1 MTMTKAHTRSPEV
14 DPTQGNK
21 KRYKSDLHSLVF
33 LSFLDIIQRLIH
45 LHTANTPQNKEI
57 IMTAADSTTATASTT
72 AADTSATT
80 TEAVAQR
87 FETLALHAGQVVDAT
102 GARAVP
108 IYATTSYV
116 FKDDQDAA
124 DLFALKKFGNIYS
137 RIMNPTTDVF
147 EKRIAALEGGVA
159 AVAVSSGQSA
169 EFLTIATIAQAGDN
183 IVSTSYLY
191 GGTHNLFK
199 VQLPRLGIKV
209 KFADGD
215 DAKSIAALID
225 HSTKAVYLETIGNPE
240 FNIPDFEAI
249 AQVAHD
255 AGIPLIVDNTFGAGG
270 FLAQPIKHGADIVVA
285 SATKWIGGH
294 GTTIGGVI
302 VDAGTF
308 DWGNGKFPTF
318 TEPSPG
324 YHGLIF
330 NDVFGK
336 GGPFGNIAFAIR
348 LRVELLRD
356 IGAAINPFASFLL
369 LQGVETLPLRVERT
383 CQNALKLAQWLD
395 SHPDVVAWTKYPG
408 LPSSPHH
415 ASAQKYLRKDHYGGV
430 LSFGVKGGYAA
441 AKAFI
446 NSVQLASH
454 LANVGDAKTLV
465 IHPASTTHAQLT
477 ADEQERAGVNTD
489 LVRVSVGIEHIDD
502 IIADFEQALAKAVAA
517 TSSSA

>member
-1 MTMTKAHTRSPEV
+1 MSSVLCCFSSSSDADTKKPAAAVAAATTKIDKELALTARDLSLT
-14 DPTQGNK
+14 DPTLLNEST
-21 KRYKSDLHSLVF
+21 SD
-33 LSFLDIIQRLIH
+33 
-45 LHTANTPQNKEI
+45 TT
-57 IMTAADSTTATASTT
+57 TTATMS
-72 AADTSATT
+72 DDLNYK
-80 TEAVAQR
+80 
-87 FETLALHAGQVVDAT
+87 FETLALHAGHDLDET

-108 IYATTSYV
+108 IYATTSFV
-116 FKDDQDAA
+116 FKDDKEAA
-124 DLFALKKFGNIYS
+124 DRFALRKFGQIYS
-137 RIMNPTTDVF
+137 RITNPTNEVF
-147 EKRIAALEGGVA
+147 EKRVAALEGGVA
-159 AVAVSSGQSA
+159 AVAVSSGQAA

-215 DAKSIAALID
+215 SPAAIGALID
-225 HSTKAVYLETIGNPE
+225 NNTKAVYLETIGNPE

-249 AQVAHD
+249 AKLAHD
-255 AGIPLIVDNTFGAGG
+255 HGIPLIVDNTFGAGG
-270 FLAQPIKHGADIVVA
+270 YLARPITHGADIVIA
-285 SATKWIGGH
+285 SSTKWLGGA
-294 GTTIGGVI
+294 GNTIGGVV

-308 DWGNGKFPTF
+308 DWGSGKFPTF

-336 GGPFGNIAFAIR
+336 GSPFGNIAFAIR

-356 IGAAINPFASFLL
+356 IGASQNPFGSFLL
-369 LQGVETLPLRVERT
+369 LQGIETLPLRLDRICE
-383 CQNALKLAQWLD
+383 NALKVARWLD
-395 SHPDVVAWTKYPG
+395 ANKDYVAWTKYPG
-408 LPSSPHH
+408 LESSPHH
-415 ASAQKYLRKDHYGGV
+415 ESAKKYLRKGHFGGV
-430 LSFGVKGGYAA
+430 LTFGVKGGFEA

-446 NSVQLASH
+446 NNVRLASH

-477 ADEQERAGVNTD
+477 ADEQVSAGVTED

-502 IIADFEQALAKAVAA
+502 ILADFEHALKAAAKAIAA
-517 TSSSA
+517 N